1 MRQAR
6 NSRWGLAVLAAL
18 PFAALAADAK
28 PWQLNMGRGVTA
40 SAPHAY
46 DAHMLA
52 LIICVAIGA
61 VVFVAMAYAM
71 FKFRHSKG
79 AVPDTSFTHSTK
91 LEVMWTVIPVILLV
105 IMAVPATAKL
115 IAMYDTRDSQMTV
128 KVTGIQW
135 MWKYEYLG
143 EGVEITSR
151 LDRESD
157 RLRQNPATT
166 RAELDAHP
174 AYLLDVDN
182 PLVVPV
188 NTKIRFV
195 ITADDVIHSWWVP
208 ALGWKQDAIP
218 GIINEAWTE
227 ILEPGIYRGQC
238 AELCGKDHGFMPI
251 VVKAVSQDES
261 APGRAAQTAAGPAPA
276 DPAPVPEGGDGT
288 APRSIDPDM
297 VDDVQQG
304 EEPAAPQ
311 APAAAPADAASA
323 G

>member
-40 SAPHAY
+40 SAQHAY

-166 RAELDAHP
+166 RAELVFGHADGDRSMPPEAVAALGAAAADAGLTVRNEVYPDAPHGYTM
-174 AYLLDVDN
+174 ADTSMYQEAGAERHFTVLRDLLDRT
-182 PLVVPV
+182 L
-188 NTKIRFV
+188 
-195 ITADDVIHSWWVP
+195 
-208 ALGWKQDAIP
+208 
-218 GIINEAWTE
+218 
-227 ILEPGIYRGQC
+227 
-238 AELCGKDHGFMPI
+238 
-251 VVKAVSQDES
+251 
-261 APGRAAQTAAGPAPA
+261 
-276 DPAPVPEGGDGT
+276 
-288 APRSIDPDM
+288 
-297 VDDVQQG
+297 
-304 EEPAAPQ
+304 
-311 APAAAPADAASA
+311 
-323 G
+323 